1 MSTIGVV
8 GNGVVGERC
17 ARLLA
22 GEHSLV
28 VQGRRPGMTE
38 RIVASLGGAR
48 AVQSMQELEAC
59 DVVVLAQ
66 PAPHAELATR
76 LIRNAVSVV
85 SVAGSVGDI
94 ADLLHLD
101 ELARQHHATLVVGAG
116 MSPGLSGLLARWIVE
131 GLHVCDELHVAVHG
145 TAGPACAKEHHRA
158 LGNRAIGWHDD
169 RWIERRGGSG
179 RELCWFPEPVGA
191 YDCYRA
197 EMAEPITLHRVFPG
211 VRRISARISATRRD
225 RLTSR
230 LPMLSPPHREG
241 GVGALRVE
249 ARGADADG
257 ARVTLIVGV
266 AERAGTAAAATA
278 SAFTGAIVEGDLP
291 PGLIVPGDDLVPT
304 TEVLLRV
311 ETGGVRLQGFTG
323 VPGPRSLPVPF
334 GRQFVQPGGDALHA
348 HRQ

>member
-1 MSTIGVV
+1 MPNIGVI

-22 GEHSLV
+22 GENSLLV
-28 VQGRRPGMTE
+28 RGRRPGMTE
-38 RIVASLGGAR
+38 RIVASVNGAR
-48 AVQSMQELEAC
+48 IARSMQELEAC

-66 PAPHAELATR
+66 PAPHAELAAR
-76 LIRNAVSVV
+76 LVRAAVSVV
-85 SVAGSVGDI
+85 SVAGSVSNI
-94 ADLLHLD
+94 CDLLDLD
-101 ELARQHHATLVVGAG
+101 DLARQHNVTLVVGAG
-116 MSPGLSGLLARWIVE
+116 MSPGLSGLLARWLVD

-145 TAGPACAKEHHRA
+145 TAGPACAKEHHGA
-158 LGNRAIGWHDD
+158 LGNKAVGWHDD

-197 EMAEPITLHRVFPG
+197 EMAEPITLHRVFPSA
-211 VRRISARISATRRD
+211 RRISARMSATRRD

-257 ARVTLIVGV
+257 SRVTLIAGV

-278 SAFTGAIVEGDLP
+278 SAFAGAIVDGRLP
-291 PGLIVPGDDLVPT
+291 KGAIVPGADVVPT
-304 TEVLLRV
+304 TDVLQRV
-311 ETGGVRLQGFTG
+311 EAGGVRLQGFTG
-323 VPGPRSLPVPF
+323 VPGSRSLPPV
-334 GRQFVQPGGDALHA
+334 ASA
-348 HRQ
+348 E